1 MAMIKGT
8 RTDICIL
15 GGVNGEKMIGGDG
28 DDFLLVVSEKTLW
41 SAAKEMIIFWG
52 GIGAGKYKIYK
63 VMIAS

>member
-1 MAMIKGT
+1 MAKIEGT

-15 GGVNGEKMIGGDG
+15 GVVNGEKMIGGDG
-28 DDFLLVVSEKTLW
+28 DDFFIGRIGKDVLVCGKGNDFFSD
-41 SAAKEMIIFWG
+41 